1 MSRSQPPRP
10 ESVNRLGTAISG
22 MDAPVS
28 PAQKTPGDVIAPAAP
43 PAEVDERLRKT
54 SILTEAMRR
63 PELGA
68 IAGLIVVLIFFL
80 FTASPTMFT
89 LSGAMTILAPASQL
103 GILAI
108 AAALLMIGGEFDL
121 SIGSMIAFAGLAFAA
136 ALVNA
141 HWPLPV
147 AIVATMVFAAIVG
160 AINGQ
165 LVIQTRLPS
174 FIVTLAFLFILRG
187 LTLVGLKL
195 ATGGSTQLRGV
206 DDVVQGDMV
215 KSLFSGVAF
224 QGFFSWLASNNL
236 IDKFDN
242 GLPKVSGVPVSIL
255 WFIGFAIVATWI
267 LLRTRVGNWIYAS
280 GGDAHAAR
288 NSGVPVTRVKTG
300 LFMLTACAAAL
311 VAILTVLD
319 AGSTDARRGVQ
330 KEFEAII
337 AAVIGGCLLTGG
349 YGSAIGAFIG
359 AIIFGVVSIGLT
371 YTSFDSDWF
380 QVFLGAMLLMAVLF
394 NNYIRRKVT
403 GER

>member
-1 MSRSQPPRP
+1 MESRVTASTFPAGSECCLSSR
-10 ESVNRLGTAISG
+10 EEELGI
-22 MDAPVS
+22 
-28 PAQKTPGDVIAPAAP
+28 
-43 PAEVDERLRKT
+43 VDERLRKT
-54 SILTEAMRR
+54 SFLTGAMRR

-68 IAGLIVVLIFFL
+68 LAGLVLVIIFFL

-89 LSGAMTILAPASQL
+89 LSGVMTILAPASQL

-121 SIGSMIAFAGLAFAA
+121 SIGSMIAFTGLAFAA
-136 ALVNA
+136 FLVNA
-141 HWPLPV
+141 HWPLSL
-147 AIVATMVFAAIVG
+147 AIVATLAFACVLG

-165 LVIQTRLPS
+165 LVILTRLPS

-187 LTLVGLKL
+187 LTLVGLKF

-206 DDVVQGDMV
+206 DEVVQDGVV

-224 QGFFSWLASNNL
+224 QGLFSWLAGQGL
-236 IDKFDN
+236 IEKFDT
-242 GLPKVSGVPVSIL
+242 GLPKVSGVPVSII
-255 WFIGFAIVATWI
+255 WFIGFAIVATWV
-267 LLRTRVGNWIYAS
+267 LLRTRVGNWIYAA
-280 GGDAHAAR
+280 GGDPNAAR
-288 NSGVPVTRVKTG
+288 NSGVPVSRVKTS

-349 YGSAIGAFIG
+349 YGSAIGAFVG

-371 YTSFDSDWF
+371 YTTFDSDWF
-380 QVFLGAMLLMAVLF
+380 QVFLGAMLLIAVLF

>member
-1 MSRSQPPRP
+1 MSQTQP
-10 ESVNRLGTAISG
+10 I
-22 MDAPVS
+22 APPGQPLK
-28 PAQKTPGDVIAPAAP
+28 PAQI
-43 PAEVDERLRKT
+43 VDERLRKT
-54 SILTEAMRR
+54 SFLTEAMRR

-68 IAGLIVVLIFFL
+68 FAGLILVLIFFL
-80 FTASPTMFT
+80 FTADSSMFT

-103 GILAI
+103 GILAV

-136 ALVNA
+136 FLVNA
-141 HWPLPV
+141 HWPLSL
-147 AIVATMVFAAIVG
+147 AIVATLAFACVVG

-165 LVIQTRLPS
+165 LVIRTRLPS

-187 LTLVGLKL
+187 LTLVGLKF

-206 DDVVQGDMV
+206 NDVVQDGVV

-224 QGFFSWLASNNL
+224 QRFFSWLASKDL
-236 IDKFDN
+236 IEKFDN
-242 GLPKVSGVPVSIL
+242 GLPKVSGIPVSII
-255 WFIGFAIVATWI
+255 WFVGLAIVATWV
-267 LLRTRVGNWIYAS
+267 LLRTRVGNWIYAA
-280 GGDAHAAR
+280 GGDANAAR

-349 YGSAIGAFIG
+349 YGSAIGAFVG

-371 YTSFDSDWF
+371 YTTFDSDWF
-380 QVFLGAMLLMAVLF
+380 QVFLGAMLLIAVLF

>member
-1 MSRSQPPRP
+1 MSRAQETQSTSPGQP
-10 ESVNRLGTAISG
+10 LK
-22 MDAPVS
+22 
-28 PAQKTPGDVIAPAAP
+28 PAQL
-43 PAEVDERLRKT
+43 VDERLRKT
-54 SILTEAMRR
+54 SFLTEAMRR

-68 IAGLIVVLIFFL
+68 VAGLILVIIFFL
-80 FTASPTMFT
+80 FTANASMFT

-121 SIGSMIAFAGLAFAA
+121 SIGSMIAFTGLAFAVF
-136 ALVNA
+136 LVNA
-141 HWPLPV
+141 HWPLSL
-147 AIVATMVFAAIVG
+147 AIVATLVFACFVG

-187 LTLVGLKL
+187 LTLVGLKF

-206 DDVVQGDMV
+206 NDVVQDGVV

-224 QGFFSWLASNNL
+224 QGFFSWLASQGL
-236 IDKFDN
+236 IEKFDT
-242 GLPKVSGVPVSIL
+242 GLPKVSGIPVSIL
-255 WFIGFAIVATWI
+255 WFIGFAIVATWV
-267 LLRTRVGNWIYAS
+267 LLRTRVGNWIYAA
-280 GGDAHAAR
+280 GGDANAAR
-288 NSGVPVTRVKTG
+288 NSGVPVSRVKTG

-311 VAILTVLD
+311 VSILTVLD

-349 YGSAIGAFIG
+349 YGSAIGAFVG

-371 YTSFDSDWF
+371 YTTFDSDWF
-380 QVFLGAMLLMAVLF
+380 QVFLGAMLLIAVLF